1 MQLNLWDRFFHI
13 MEGESTEF
21 SDELHVAQIP
31 GSRNHMYDEAFINTE
46 KKAIKFIF
54 LKIFFLKYS

>member
-1 MQLNLWDRFFHI
+1 

-21 SDELHVAQIP
+21 SDELHVAQIL